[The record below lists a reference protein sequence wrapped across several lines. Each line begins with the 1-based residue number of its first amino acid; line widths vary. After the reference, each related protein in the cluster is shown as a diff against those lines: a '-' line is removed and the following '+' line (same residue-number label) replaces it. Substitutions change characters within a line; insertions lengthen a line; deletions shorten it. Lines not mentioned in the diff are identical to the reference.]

1 MGRKCSGQHISF
13 STPSKDASNLLSR
26 HRALRR
32 QSACHPPAGSSGP
45 PGDLLVTRE
54 DASWRTNQRPA
65 DLERSL
71 NAFPLKVGE
80 ETAGLSL
87 VSLINVTANR
97 KKKRIGERNPLFHP
111 SFRKRNA
118 SFGRGSR
125 KKRSGVFT
133 QRHISSC
140 ASCSGADNETLAP
153 GKSWRA

>member
-1 MGRKCSGQHISF
+1 MPRLWSGYISNAKTVSWLSSQSSLKDNIVARTKWLQKPKKIGKKRRVGRKCSGQHISF

-97 KKKRIGERNPLFHP
+97 KKK
-111 SFRKRNA
+111 
-118 SFGRGSR
+118 
-125 KKRSGVFT
+125 KKK
-133 QRHISSC
+133 
-140 ASCSGADNETLAP
+140 E
-153 GKSWRA
+153 